1 MADDLPLLWLKGITK
16 RFAGGTVANE
26 GVNLSLF
33 EGEVHALIGENGAG
47 KSTLMN
53 IAFGLFQP
61 DEGAIYIRDE
71 RVQHHSPADAI
82 AHGLGMVH
90 QHFKLVPSFTVAEN
104 LALARFRSLGLYSRP
119 QQLAS
124 VVNELAARY
133 GLELQAQAIVGE
145 LPLAI
150 QQRVEIAK
158 ALHLDAR
165 ILILDE
171 PTTILTPTEIERLYE
186 IVSEIRAEGRG
197 VVLITHHLDEVF
209 SFSDRVSVLRAGKL
223 VGEGKT
229 ATMDRAEVAR
239 LIVGREVA
247 TAPIERGAHTGSQVE
262 PLLAVEELTVA
273 PNAYSTGLRG
283 ASLAVGSGEVVGVA
297 GVEGNGQR
305 ELFEVLAG
313 LRPSTSGKFSYR
325 GDERT
330 SWTARE
336 ATAAGVRAVPEDRHG
351 EGLFLELN
359 VAENLV
365 VDAIGRP
372 EYSLHGWV
380 KRNAVLALAR
390 RLIEQF
396 RVRTPGPTATVR
408 TLSGGNQQKVVLA
421 RALRDGPTLLLAHQP
436 TRGLDIGATREVLET
451 LSRSAEQGAGVLL
464 ISSNL
469 DEILAV
475 ADRVFVMYRGL
486 VVGGGRVGSLTRE
499 EIGHWMT
506 GSQRAEEEQ

>member
-1 MADDLPLLWLKGITK
+1 LLRLEGITK
-16 RFAGGTVANE
+16 RFASGTTANE
-26 GVNLSLF
+26 RVNLSLV
-33 EGEVHALIGENGAG
+33 EGEVHGLIGENGAG

-53 IAFGLFQP
+53 IAFGLYQP
-61 DEGAIYIRDE
+61 DEGAIYVGGE

-104 LALARFRSLGLYSRP
+104 LALARFRSHGLYTRP
-119 QQLAS
+119 QEQAS
-124 VVNELAARY
+124 VVDELATRY
-133 GLELQAQAIVGE
+133 GLELRPQAIVGE

-158 ALHLDAR
+158 ALYLDAR

-171 PTTILTPTEIERLYE
+171 PTTILTPAEIERLYE
-186 IVSEIRAEGRG
+186 IVAEIQAEGRG
-197 VVLITHHLDEVF
+197 VILITHHLDEVF
-209 SFSDRVSVLRAGKL
+209 SFSDRMSILRAGRL

-229 ATMDRAEVAR
+229 AAMDRAEVAR
-239 LIVGREVA
+239 LIVGREVD
-247 TAPIERGAHTGSQVE
+247 TTPIERSVRAGSYDK

-273 PNAYSTGLRG
+273 GSAYSTGLQG
-283 ASLAVGSGEVVGVA
+283 ASLTVGSGEVVGLA

-313 LRPSTSGKFSYR
+313 LRAPTSGTFSYR
-325 GDERT
+325 GEERR

-336 ATAAGVRAVPEDRHG
+336 AAAVGVRVVPEDRHG

-365 VDAIGRP
+365 VDAIGRRD
-372 EYSLHGWV
+372 YSLLGWV
-380 KRNAVLALAR
+380 RRNAVLALAR

-396 RVRTPGPTATVR
+396 RVRTPGPTATAR

-421 RALRDGPTLLLAHQP
+421 RALRDRPTLLLVHQP
-436 TRGLDIGATREVLET
+436 TRGLDIGATREVLEA
-451 LSRSAEQGAGVLL
+451 LGHSAEQGAAVLL

-475 ADRVFVMYRGL
+475 ADRIFVMYRGSII
-486 VVGGGRVGSLTRE
+486 GGGRVGSVTRE

-506 GSQRAEEEQ
+506 GSQRIGAER